1 MGNDKLTI
9 YLAGKMSGLDKE
21 EYNGWRK
28 SITED
33 LIAYARSCGSNVQ
46 VINPADTLIL
56 TTWRDILKKK

>member
-46 VINPADTLIL
+46 VINPADYFDFDDMERHLE
-56 TTWRDILKKK
+56 K